1 VELKQWF
8 SPTAIL
14 KMVTHDTAQL
24 PAFSGPRTPYPGRL
38 GLVEA
43 GALADRLATP
53 ATSVAV
59 RMKDGVIYTQ

>member
-8 SPTAIL
+8 SPAGIL
-14 KMVTHDTAQL
+14 KLMTHDTAQL
-24 PAFSGPRTPYPGRL
+24 LALSGPRTPYPDRL